1 MLEKPVD
8 GWSFIKIGSFQS
20 RISYL
25 TNVPFDCLNACMS
38 SLKYNLP
45 VSIYFDAEG
54 WEFIISSSYENTFI
68 IVDDENR
75 DTDLITIQMNSTNFV
90 KEIVHDIECNLD
102 EWSLWNISC
111 DSMYEENK
119 KNLAKLI
126 DDLKSILKEKYV

>member
-1 MLEKPVD
+1 MCKK
-8 GWSFIKIGSFQS
+8 IK
-20 RISYL
+20 
-25 TNVPFDCLNACMS
+25 A
-38 SLKYNLP
+38 
-45 VSIYFDAEG
+45 
-54 WEFIISSSYENTFI
+54 
-68 IVDDENR
+68 

-102 EWSLWNISC
+102 EWSLLNISC